1 MSSKHFLSENNK
13 LLEKAKSKAKLC
25 QSQGKKFSGK
35 LGSKDIFPDIKLEI
49 QNSLFVTENFVE
61 S

>member
-1 MSSKHFLSENNK
+1 MPES
-13 LLEKAKSKAKLC
+13 
-25 QSQGKKFSGK
+25 GKKFSGK
-35 LGSKDIFPDIKLEI
+35 LGSKDILPDIKLEI